1 MHSFAV
7 RKEIIMLE
15 LLQSLWN
22 LVWGVV
28 LSVWDLAWVL
38 LDGVWDLL
46 MVLHNDMPRLEGLAV
61 GVGLAWVMM
70 RRDKHPLLRALS
82 APLKLVLD
90 VLDLAWDQ
98 VVEVVSDVW
107 ETGVSWVKSA
117 VGVPV
122 GWARSGWGW
131 ALGSLRSLRDRLS
144 SKE

>member
-1 MHSFAV
+1 
-7 RKEIIMLE
+7 MLE

-46 MVLHNDMPRLEGLAV
+46 MVLHNDMPRLEGLV
-61 GVGLAWVMM
+61 IGVGLAWVMM
-70 RRDKHPLLRALS
+70 RREKHPLLRALS

-90 VLDLAWDQ
+90 ILDLAWDQ

-122 GWARSGWGW
+122 GWARSGWNW
-131 ALGSLRSLRDRLS
+131 ALSSLRSLRDRLS

>member
-1 MHSFAV
+1 
-7 RKEIIMLE
+7 MLE

-28 LSVWDLAWVL
+28 LAVWDLAWVL
-38 LDGVWDLL
+38 LDGVWGLL
-46 MVLHNDMPRLEGLAV
+46 QNLHYDMPRLEGLVV

-90 VLDLAWDQ
+90 ILDLAWDQ

-107 ETGVSWVKSA
+107 ETGVSWTKTA

-131 ALGSLRSLRDRLS
+131 ALGSLRSLRDRLR

>member
-1 MHSFAV
+1 
-7 RKEIIMLE
+7 MLE

-38 LDGVWDLL
+38 LDGVWGLL

-90 VLDLAWDQ
+90 ILDLAWDQ

-107 ETGVSWVKSA
+107 KTGVSWVKSA

-122 GWARSGWGW
+122 GWARSGWDW

>member
-1 MHSFAV
+1 
-7 RKEIIMLE
+7 MLE
-15 LLQSLWN
+15 LLQSLGN

-28 LSVWDLAWVL
+28 LGVWDLAWVL
-38 LDGVWDLL
+38 LDGVWGLL
-46 MVLHNDMPRLEGLAV
+46 QNLHYDMPRLEGLVV

-90 VLDLAWDQ
+90 ILDLAWDQ

-107 ETGVSWVKSA
+107 ETGVSWTKTA

-131 ALGSLRSLRDRLS
+131 ALGSLRSLRDRLR

>member
-1 MHSFAV
+1 
-7 RKEIIMLE
+7 MLE

-28 LSVWDLAWVL
+28 LAVWDLAWVL
-38 LDGVWDLL
+38 LDGVWGLL
-46 MVLHNDMPRLEGLAV
+46 QNLHYDMPRLEGLVV

-90 VLDLAWDQ
+90 ILDLAWDQ

-107 ETGVSWVKSA
+107 ETGVSWTKTA

-122 GWARSGWGW
+122 GWARSGWNW

-144 SKE
+144 SKEQ

>member
-1 MHSFAV
+1 
-7 RKEIIMLE
+7 MLE

-46 MVLHNDMPRLEGLAV
+46 MVLHNDMPRLEGLV
-61 GVGLAWVMM
+61 IGVGLAWVMM
-70 RRDKHPLLRALS
+70 RREKHPLLRALS

-90 VLDLAWDQ
+90 ILDLAWDQ
-98 VVEVVSDVW
+98 VVEVGSDVW
-107 ETGVSWVKSA
+107 ETGVSWTKTV

>member
-1 MHSFAV
+1 
-7 RKEIIMLE
+7 MLE

-28 LSVWDLAWVL
+28 LSAWDLAWVL

-70 RRDKHPLLRALS
+70 RREKHPLLRALS

-90 VLDLAWDQ
+90 ILDLAWDQ

-107 ETGVSWVKSA
+107 KTGVSWVKSA

-122 GWARSGWGW
+122 GWARSGWDW

>member
-1 MHSFAV
+1 
-7 RKEIIMLE
+7 MLE
-15 LLQSLWN
+15 LVQSLWN

-28 LSVWDLAWVL
+28 LAVWDLAWVL
-38 LDGVWDLL
+38 LDGVWGLL
-46 MVLHNDMPRLEGLAV
+46 QNLHYDMPRLEGLVV

-90 VLDLAWDQ
+90 ILDLAWDQ

-107 ETGVSWVKSA
+107 ETGVSWTKTA

-122 GWARSGWGW
+122 GWARPGWNW

-144 SKE
+144 SKG

>member
-1 MHSFAV
+1 
-7 RKEIIMLE
+7 MLE

-70 RRDKHPLLRALS
+70 RREKHPLLRALS

-90 VLDLAWDQ
+90 ILDLAWDQ

-107 ETGVSWVKSA
+107 ETGVSWVKSGVA
-117 VGVPV
+117 VPM

>member
-1 MHSFAV
+1 
-7 RKEIIMLE
+7 MLE

-22 LVWGVV
+22 LVWDVV
-28 LSVWDLAWVL
+28 LAAWDLAWVL

-70 RRDKHPLLRALS
+70 RREKHPLLRALS

-90 VLDLAWDQ
+90 ILDLAWDQ

>member
-1 MHSFAV
+1 
-7 RKEIIMLE
+7 MLE
-15 LLQSLWN
+15 LVQSLWS
-22 LVWGVV
+22 LVWSVV

-38 LDGVWDLL
+38 LDGAWDLL

-70 RRDKHPLLRALS
+70 RREKHPLLRALS

-90 VLDLAWDQ
+90 ILDLAWDQ

-117 VGVPV
+117 VSVPM

-144 SKE
+144 SKEQ

>member
-1 MHSFAV
+1 
-7 RKEIIMLE
+7 MLE

-28 LSVWDLAWVL
+28 LAVWDLAWVL
-38 LDGVWDLL
+38 LDGVWGLL
-46 MVLHNDMPRLEGLAV
+46 QNLHYDMPRLEGLVV

-70 RRDKHPLLRALS
+70 RREKHPLLRALS

-90 VLDLAWDQ
+90 ILDLAWDQ

-107 ETGVSWVKSA
+107 ETGVSWTKTA

-131 ALGSLRSLRDRLS
+131 ALGSLRSLRDRLR

>member
-1 MHSFAV
+1 
-7 RKEIIMLE
+7 MLE

-28 LSVWDLAWVL
+28 LAVWDLTWVL

-70 RRDKHPLLRALS
+70 RREKHPLLRALS

-90 VLDLAWDQ
+90 ILDLAWDQ

-107 ETGVSWVKSA
+107 KTGVSWVKSA

-122 GWARSGWGW
+122 GWARSGWDW

>member
-1 MHSFAV
+1 
-7 RKEIIMLE
+7 MLE

-22 LVWGVV
+22 LVWGGVR
-28 LSVWDLAWVL
+28 SVWDLAWVL

-70 RRDKHPLLRALS
+70 RREKHPLLRALS

-90 VLDLAWDQ
+90 ILDLAWDQ

-107 ETGVSWVKSA
+107 ETGVSWTKTA

>member
-1 MHSFAV
+1 
-7 RKEIIMLE
+7 MLE
-15 LLQSLWN
+15 LVQSLWN

-28 LSVWDLAWVL
+28 LAVWDPAWVL
-38 LDGVWDLL
+38 LDGVWGLL
-46 MVLHNDMPRLEGLAV
+46 QNLHYDMPRLEGLVV

-90 VLDLAWDQ
+90 ILDLAWDQ

-107 ETGVSWVKSA
+107 ETGVSWTKTA

-122 GWARSGWGW
+122 GWARSGWNW

-144 SKE
+144 SKG

>member
-1 MHSFAV
+1 
-7 RKEIIMLE
+7 MLE

-70 RRDKHPLLRALS
+70 RREKHPLLRALS

-117 VGVPV
+117 VAVPV

-131 ALGSLRSLRDRLS
+131 ALGSLRSLRDRLR

>member
-1 MHSFAV
+1 
-7 RKEIIMLE
+7 MLE

-28 LSVWDLAWVL
+28 LAVWDLAWVL
-38 LDGVWDLL
+38 LDGAWDLL

-70 RRDKHPLLRALS
+70 RREKHPLLRALS

-90 VLDLAWDQ
+90 ILDLAWDQ

-117 VGVPV
+117 VSVPL

>member
-1 MHSFAV
+1 
-7 RKEIIMLE
+7 MLE

-70 RRDKHPLLRALS
+70 RREKHPLLRALS

-90 VLDLAWDQ
+90 ILDLAWDQ

-107 ETGVSWVKSA
+107 ETGVSWTKSA
-117 VGVPV
+117 VSVPM
-122 GWARSGWGW
+122 GGGRSGWGW

>member
-1 MHSFAV
+1 
-7 RKEIIMLE
+7 MLE

-70 RRDKHPLLRALS
+70 RREKHPLLRALS

-107 ETGVSWVKSA
+107 KTGVSWVKSGVA
-117 VGVPV
+117 VPM
-122 GWARSGWGW
+122 GWARSGWNW
-131 ALGSLRSLRDRLS
+131 ALGSLRSLRDRLR

>member
-1 MHSFAV
+1 
-7 RKEIIMLE
+7 MLE

-46 MVLHNDMPRLEGLAV
+46 MVLHNDMPRLEGLV
-61 GVGLAWVMM
+61 IGVGLAWVMM
-70 RRDKHPLLRALS
+70 CREKHPLLRALS

-90 VLDLAWDQ
+90 ILDLAWDQ

-107 ETGVSWVKSA
+107 ETGVSWTKTA

-144 SKE
+144 SKEQ

>member
-1 MHSFAV
+1 
-7 RKEIIMLE
+7 MLE

-46 MVLHNDMPRLEGLAV
+46 MVLHNDMPRLEGLV
-61 GVGLAWVMM
+61 IGVGLAWVMM
-70 RRDKHPLLRALS
+70 RREKHPLLRALS

-90 VLDLAWDQ
+90 ILDLAWDQ

-122 GWARSGWGW
+122 GWARSGWDW

>member
-1 MHSFAV
+1 
-7 RKEIIMLE
+7 MLE

-28 LSVWDLAWVL
+28 LSAWDLAWVL

-70 RRDKHPLLRALS
+70 RREKHPLLRALS

-90 VLDLAWDQ
+90 ILDLAWDQ

-107 ETGVSWVKSA
+107 KTGVSWVKSA

-122 GWARSGWGW
+122 GWARSGWDW
-131 ALGSLRSLRDRLS
+131 ALGSLSSLRDRLS

>member
-1 MHSFAV
+1 
-7 RKEIIMLE
+7 MLE

-46 MVLHNDMPRLEGLAV
+46 MALHNDMPRLEGLV
-61 GVGLAWVMM
+61 IGVGLAWVMI
-70 RRDKHPLLRALS
+70 RREKHPLLRALS

-90 VLDLAWDQ
+90 ILDLAWDQ

-117 VGVPV
+117 VSVPM

-144 SKE
+144 SKEQ

>member
-1 MHSFAV
+1 
-7 RKEIIMLE
+7 MLE

-90 VLDLAWDQ
+90 ILDLAWDQ

-107 ETGVSWVKSA
+107 ETGVSWAKAA
-117 VGVPV
+117 VAVPM
-122 GWARSGWGW
+122 GWVRSGWGW

>member
-1 MHSFAV
+1 
-7 RKEIIMLE
+7 MLE

-28 LSVWDLAWVL
+28 LAVWDLAWVL
-38 LDGVWDLL
+38 LDGVWGLL
-46 MVLHNDMPRLEGLAV
+46 QNLHYDMPRLEGLVV

-90 VLDLAWDQ
+90 ILDLAWDQ

-107 ETGVSWVKSA
+107 ETGVSWTKTA

-122 GWARSGWGW
+122 GWARSGWNW

-144 SKE
+144 SKG

>member
-1 MHSFAV
+1 
-7 RKEIIMLE
+7 MLE
-15 LLQSLWN
+15 LVQSLWS

-46 MVLHNDMPRLEGLAV
+46 MVLHNDMPRLEGLV
-61 GVGLAWVMM
+61 IGVGLAWVMM
-70 RRDKHPLLRALS
+70 RREKHPLLRALS

-90 VLDLAWDQ
+90 ILDLAWDQ

-107 ETGVSWVKSA
+107 ETGVSWTKAA

-122 GWARSGWGW
+122 GWARSGWDW

>member
-1 MHSFAV
+1 
-7 RKEIIMLE
+7 MLE

-38 LDGVWDLL
+38 LDGVWGLL
-46 MVLHNDMPRLEGLAV
+46 QNLHYDMPRLEGLVV

-90 VLDLAWDQ
+90 ILDLAWDQ

-107 ETGVSWVKSA
+107 ETGVSWTKTA

-122 GWARSGWGW
+122 GWARSGWNW

-144 SKE
+144 SKG

>member
-1 MHSFAV
+1 
-7 RKEIIMLE
+7 MLE
-15 LLQSLWN
+15 LVQSLWN

-28 LSVWDLAWVL
+28 LAVWDLAWVL
-38 LDGVWDLL
+38 LDGVWGLL
-46 MVLHNDMPRLEGLAV
+46 QNLHYDMPRLEGLVV

-90 VLDLAWDQ
+90 ILDLAWDQ

-107 ETGVSWVKSA
+107 ETGVSWTKTA

-122 GWARSGWGW
+122 GWARSGWNW

-144 SKE
+144 SKG

>member
-1 MHSFAV
+1 
-7 RKEIIMLE
+7 MLE

-46 MVLHNDMPRLEGLAV
+46 MVLHNDMPRLEGLV
-61 GVGLAWVMM
+61 IGVGLAWVMM
-70 RRDKHPLLRALS
+70 RREKHPLLRALS

-90 VLDLAWDQ
+90 ILDLAWDQ

-107 ETGVSWVKSA
+107 KTGVSWVKSA

-122 GWARSGWGW
+122 GWARSGWDW

>member
-1 MHSFAV
+1 
-7 RKEIIMLE
+7 MLE

-28 LSVWDLAWVL
+28 LSIWDLAWVL

-46 MVLHNDMPRLEGLAV
+46 MVLHNEMPRLEGLAV

-70 RRDKHPLLRALS
+70 RREKHPLLRALS

-90 VLDLAWDQ
+90 ILDLAWDQ

>member
-1 MHSFAV
+1 
-7 RKEIIMLE
+7 MLE

-28 LSVWDLAWVL
+28 LAAWDLAWVL

-70 RRDKHPLLRALS
+70 RREKHPLLRALS

-90 VLDLAWDQ
+90 ILDLAWDQ

>member
-1 MHSFAV
+1 
-7 RKEIIMLE
+7 MLE

-90 VLDLAWDQ
+90 ILDLAWDQ

-107 ETGVSWVKSA
+107 KTGVSWVKSGVA
-117 VGVPV
+117 VPM